1 MKLLINWHPLVESTK
16 KEFYIWVFFEI
27 MKEIVMK
34 AVLSYIKKLKDS
46 TISNTKVTFLLK
58 KVL

>member
-1 MKLLINWHPLVESTK
+1 MKLLINWHPLVESIK